1 MRYQSIIIFTL
12 SIANLLVILFAYFH
26 LFIFKRKTN
35 SSQAE
40 SSLRIQDL
48 LTELNGIMASTIL
61 LEDLVDKLLTKLFT
75 ELQISEGALL
85 LISENRI
92 SWAKTIGYT
101 THPVFDEK
109 VLIHLIEKNDKEII
123 IVNELEDSTVKH
135 YLLNNKREI
144 VIPLK
149 AKGIIE
155 GALVLGK
162 KTTNEQYSPDDIRM
176 LEFLAP
182 ELAISIKNAESYE
195 EIRKFNESLQREIEI
210 ATSDMKKINEEMYK
224 KNVDLKHIS
233 DQLAEANLKLKQF
246 DKLKDEFVSLASHE
260 LRTPMTAIKSY
271 LWLFLEMKDLPLNEK
286 QKTYIER
293 AYQSTDRLISLV
305 NDMLN
310 VSRIESGRLN
320 ITIKPFDLNKLLT
333 EVIQEL
339 KPSAIKQQVNLELV
353 LTDNNL
359 PSALG
364 DINKIREV
372 IINLVGNSLKFTTPG
387 GTITIRI
394 YRDKDMIITQVKDT
408 GKGISQEDLPKLF
421 HKFQTVG
428 SNYLT
433 KMNSQ
438 GTGLGLYLSKSI
450 VAMHDGTIWAE
461 SEGEGKGSS
470 FFFSLKTDSNKA
482 SISDIPVASPQMPSY
497 STPAN

>member
-1 MRYQSIIIFTL
+1 MSYQSIIIFTL

-162 KTTNEQYSPDDIRM
+162 KTTNEQYSPDDMRM

-271 LWLFLEMKDLPLNEK
+271 LWLFLEMKDLTLNEK
-286 QKTYIER
+286 QKTYI
-293 AYQSTDRLISLV
+293 S
-305 NDMLN
+305 
-310 VSRIESGRLN
+310 
-320 ITIKPFDLNKLLT
+320 
-333 EVIQEL
+333 
-339 KPSAIKQQVNLELV
+339 
-353 LTDNNL
+353 
-359 PSALG
+359 
-364 DINKIREV
+364 
-372 IINLVGNSLKFTTPG
+372 
-387 GTITIRI
+387 
-394 YRDKDMIITQVKDT
+394 
-408 GKGISQEDLPKLF
+408 
-421 HKFQTVG
+421 
-428 SNYLT
+428 
-433 KMNSQ
+433 
-438 GTGLGLYLSKSI
+438 
-450 VAMHDGTIWAE
+450 
-461 SEGEGKGSS
+461 
-470 FFFSLKTDSNKA
+470 
-482 SISDIPVASPQMPSY
+482 
-497 STPAN
+497 

>member
-1 MRYQSIIIFTL
+1 MCIR
-12 SIANLLVILFAYFH
+12 
-26 LFIFKRKTN
+26 
-35 SSQAE
+35 
-40 SSLRIQDL
+40 
-48 LTELNGIMASTIL
+48 
-61 LEDLVDKLLTKLFT
+61 
-75 ELQISEGALL
+75 
-85 LISENRI
+85 
-92 SWAKTIGYT
+92 
-101 THPVFDEK
+101 
-109 VLIHLIEKNDKEII
+109 
-123 IVNELEDSTVKH
+123 DS
-135 YLLNNKREI
+135 
-144 VIPLK
+144 
-149 AKGIIE
+149 
-155 GALVLGK
+155 
-162 KTTNEQYSPDDIRM
+162 
-176 LEFLAP
+176 
-182 ELAISIKNAESYE
+182 
-195 EIRKFNESLQREIEI
+195 
-210 ATSDMKKINEEMYK
+210 
-224 KNVDLKHIS
+224 
-233 DQLAEANLKLKQF
+233 
-246 DKLKDEFVSLASHE
+246 
-260 LRTPMTAIKSY
+260 
-271 LWLFLEMKDLPLNEK
+271 
-286 QKTYIER
+286 
-293 AYQSTDRLISLV
+293 
-305 NDMLN
+305 
-310 VSRIESGRLN
+310 IESGRLN

-333 EVIQEL
+333 EVIEEL